1 MGKELR
7 ARSFKSGN
15 SIAVRMPAA
24 LGLQP
29 GAEWQVEQR
38 EGELVLKPVTLDAGN
53 IDLTGIWGSIPGLTR
68 MPVEQKERHW
78 DRGIA
83 DDG

>member
-1 MGKELR
+1 MGKELK

-24 LGLQP
+24 LGLEP

-38 EGELVLKPVTLDAGN
+38 DGELVLKPLGPGSDK
-53 IDLTGIWGSIPGLTR
+53 IDLTSVYGSIPGLKR
-68 MPVEQKERHW
+68 MPFEQKERDW
-78 DRGIA
+78 SRGIA
-83 DDG
+83 DGG